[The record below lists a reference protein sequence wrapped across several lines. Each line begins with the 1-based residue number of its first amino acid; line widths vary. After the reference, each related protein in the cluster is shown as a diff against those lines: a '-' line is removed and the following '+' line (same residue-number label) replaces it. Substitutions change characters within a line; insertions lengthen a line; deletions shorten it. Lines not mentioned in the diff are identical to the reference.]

1 MYLNIKYR
9 AEFLLYPERIH
20 YSLKLMWEAPM
31 ALSDSLFY
39 APLANHCKKELAHY
53 NNSCKIVTVYNQE
66 KLYNM

>member
-1 MYLNIKYR
+1 
-9 AEFLLYPERIH
+9 
-20 YSLKLMWEAPM
+20 M